1 MAKYFYVYSIA
12 GTEDSIVKMFN
23 TETGAV
29 GEKSVPNDR
38 IDGFVDGIKA
48 SGYQLN
54 EELADADVA
63 EGEAKRILAEKM
75 TAYQAA
81 RDDYHN
87 KSETLKKVKA
97 KYGIYKEPHEDKS
110 SDTLLQE
117 VVSCVR
123 DIPKLFYDWAEN
135 FCWKARKNGYLQ

>member
-1 MAKYFYVYSIA
+1 MAKYLYVYNIV
-12 GTEDSIVKMFN
+12 GVEDSIVKMFN

-29 GEKSVPNDR
+29 GEKSIQKDR

-97 KYGIYKEPHEDKS
+97 KYGIK
-110 SDTLLQE
+110 
-117 VVSCVR
+117 
-123 DIPKLFYDWAEN
+123 
-135 FCWKARKNGYLQ
+135 

>member
-1 MAKYFYVYSIA
+1 MAKYFYVYNIV
-12 GTEDSIVKMFN
+12 GVEDSIVKMFN

-29 GEKSVPNDR
+29 GEKSIQKDR

-97 KYGIYKEPHEDKS
+97 KYF
-110 SDTLLQE
+110 
-117 VVSCVR
+117 
-123 DIPKLFYDWAEN
+123 KLFLMQTKVD
-135 FCWKARKNGYLQ
+135 FCDAICRVCERIEGWCKR